1 MTKFNYTT
9 RSFFL
14 FLLIWAIAS
23 LELSAQN
30 CVGTPGQVKWS
41 YWTAFNNVFPDS
53 TDLAAL
59 ENFPSRPDG
68 SQLLSSLKA
77 PVNYTEYFA
86 AMMRGYIYVNQTAT
100 YRFNL
105 TGDDRAIFY
114 LSTNDAPA
122 NKRKRAEV
130 TSYTGI
136 T

>member
-1 MTKFNYTT
+1 MTRLKKAEMTKFNYTT

-86 AMMRGYIYVNQTAT
+86 AMARQNRPMPRGISPMPCEI
-100 YRFNL
+100 
-105 TGDDRAIFY
+105 G
-114 LSTNDAPA
+114 
-122 NKRKRAEV
+122 
-130 TSYTGI
+130 
-136 T
+136 